1 MMKKGLAVIVTIVMV
16 LGIGMASAFA
26 AGKHFTDANGDGICD
41 TCGAS
46 ASCGRYFVDADG
58 DGVCDA
64 CGVSASCGKHFVDAD
79 GDGVCDAAGTRSGNG
94 MGRKAGF
101 RGGRGK

>member
-1 MMKKGLAVIVTIVMV
+1 MMKKGLAVIVTIAMV

-46 ASCGRYFVDADG
+46 ASCG
-58 DGVCDA
+58 
-64 CGVSASCGKHFVDAD
+64 KHFVDAD
-79 GDGVCDAAGTRSGNG
+79 GDGVCDAAGTRPGNG

>member
-26 AGKHFTDANGDGICD
+26 AGKHFTDANGDGVCD
-41 TCGAS
+41 T
-46 ASCGRYFVDADG
+46 
-58 DGVCDA
+58 

-79 GDGVCDAAGTRSGNG
+79 GDGVCDAAGTRPGNG

>member
-1 MMKKGLAVIVTIVMV
+1 MMKKGLAVIVTIAMV

-58 DGVCDA
+58 DGI
-64 CGVSASCGKHFVDAD
+64 
-79 GDGVCDAAGTRSGNG
+79 CDAAGTRPGNG

>member
-46 ASCGRYFVDADG
+46 ASCG
-58 DGVCDA
+58 
-64 CGVSASCGKHFVDAD
+64 KHFVDAD
-79 GDGVCDAAGTRSGNG
+79 GDGVCDAAGTRPGNG

>member
-1 MMKKGLAVIVTIVMV
+1 MMKKGLAVIVTIAMV

-58 DGVCDA
+58 G
-64 CGVSASCGKHFVDAD
+64 
-79 GDGVCDAAGTRSGNG
+79 GVCDAAGTRPGNG